1 MIQAVCFDMDG
12 VLVDTERLGGTLLAM
27 AAHLPSDALSD
38 SQWRSLCGTSM
49 QDTCNAMERWFP
61 GRIDREALIA
71 AWPRVTL
78 DYIRKNGLPVK
89 PGADETLRSLKAKG
103 IGLALC
109 TSNEPEVVQEYLKT
123 GGWHSMFDFVVTARD
138 IVHGKPAPD
147 IYLKA
152 ARRMG
157 VTPSVCAGVEDS
169 VHGVHAVHAAGM
181 YSVMVPDMIPYTHQL
196 SQQVDVVIPDLFS
209 LEAALCLK

>member
-103 IGLALC
+103 IKLALC
-109 TSNEPEVVQEYLKT
+109 TSNEPEVVEEYLKT
-123 GGWHSMFDFVVTARD
+123 AGWQSMFDFVVTARD

-152 ARRMG
+152 AHRMG
-157 VTPSVCAGVEDS
+157 VKPSACAGVEDS

-181 YSVMVPDMIPYTHQL
+181 FSVMVPDMIPYTHHL
-196 SQQVDVVIPDLFS
+196 SAQVDVVIPDLFS